1 MAQIPVLWTLKS
13 ISGRVDASSAL
24 TRLQNWLQNRN
35 DLPAYDHAM
44 LFTGSVSTGS
54 HYCSQG
60 QSPYAASAV
69 HSVILHMQPCC
80 SHGQSLQAAIT
91 VHTVSLYSQCCSQGQ
106 SLQAASDVH
115 RVSLYRQPVLF
126 TGSVSIG
133 SQCSPTFGA
142 ASLLPESTAR
152 ISCALHYRVF

>member
-1 MAQIPVLWTLKS
+1 MTCRPT
-13 ISGRVDASSAL
+13 
-24 TRLQNWLQNRN
+24 TM
-35 DLPAYDHAM
+35 PC
-44 LFTGSVSTGS
+44 
-54 HYCSQG
+54 CSQG
-60 QSPYAASAV
+60 QSLQAAITV
-69 HSVILHMQPCC
+69 HRVSLHMQPVLFTVILHMQPCC

-133 SQCSPTFGA
+133 SQCCSQGQSLQA
-142 ASLLPESTAR
+142 ASAVHRVSLHRQPMLSYLWGGFFAPRKHSTHKLR
-152 ISCALHYRVF
+152 VTLSCILGNQRCWLV